1 MFDSLNRHPNV
12 DKHLVGL
19 LSPRSFEAEQYRRL
33 RQQIELA
40 RAQRQW
46 RVFAITS
53 PVVSD
58 GKTLTSVNL
67 AAVLA
72 GGSNRV
78 LLIDADL
85 RRPSVA
91 RMLGIDTPSAGLAA
105 ALNAPPAELP
115 RFIHDVEGTRLSV
128 LACTV
133 PCADTYELLTSPQMA
148 ELLGRAR
155 AQYDYVILDTP
166 PVVPVPDSGL
176 LRPLVDGYVV
186 VVSARSTPRRLL
198 GEALNQLD
206 EASVLGVVLNRDVQ
220 PLFGFYRARY
230 RQYFQNYVRAI
241 GDA

>member
-1 MFDSLNRHPNV
+1 MFHGSQRPAIDRHV
-12 DKHLVGL
+12 VGL
-19 LSPRSFEAEQYRRL
+19 LAPRSFEAEQYRRL
-33 RQQIELA
+33 RQQVELA

-58 GKTLTSVNL
+58 GKTLTTVNL

-72 GGSNRV
+72 GGANRV

-85 RRPSVA
+85 RRPSVGRA
-91 RMLGIDTPSAGLAA
+91 LGLESAGNGLVGAIETPGADLAQFVR
-105 ALNAPPAELP
+105 E
-115 RFIHDVEGTRLSV
+115 IDGTRLSV
-128 LACTV
+128 LACSV
-133 PCADTYELLTSPQMA
+133 PSGDTYELLTSPRLA

-155 AQYDYVILDTP
+155 AQYDYVLLDTP
-166 PVVPVPDSGL
+166 PLIPVPDSAL

-206 EASVLGVVLNRDVQ
+206 ESSVLGVVLNRDEQ
-220 PLFGFYRARY
+220 PLFGFYRKRY
-230 RQYFQNYVRAI
+230 RQYFQAYV
-241 GDA
+241 DAVGGA